1 MFPAARRPSSGVT
14 IFIRLK
20 WNSVSRRKMR
30 LTNSCEYGREC
41 AAGQPGAGRFF
52 EGAEKKHWK
61 TAPRHCDDELYWARV
76 TLLNIDD
83 SVEVVGDSG
92 FFGGSSCTA
101 RFPLP
106 RLRDAGG
113 LTTDAGASSA
123 FMERR

>member
-1 MFPAARRPSSGVT
+1 
-14 IFIRLK
+14 
-20 WNSVSRRKMR
+20 MR

-52 EGAEKKHWK
+52 EGLRKSTGKPPQDFAIS
-61 TAPRHCDDELYWARV
+61 HCDDELYWARV

-83 SVEVVGDSG
+83 SVEVVEVSG
-92 FFGGSSCTA
+92 LFGGSSCTA
-101 RFPLP
+101 CFALP

-113 LTTDAGASSA
+113 LTTGAGASSA